1 MKATDTT
8 IPLFDRHLSPSFE
21 ATFSPLSEIKP
32 VKSSIKT
39 ITAELRSMNSAQS
52 ANRLHTILG
61 INGQALA
68 QTLGKAVMVQS
79 FIKGQIKSSTSTG
92 VSSLSPQAMHKI
104 EKDYAPTGCQYRTW
118 AINNRLESL
127 GATPLSLL
135 IKSDQPLS
143 ASRGGFKNVEW
154 QYHISSALIG
164 DDNQLYIL
172 DPSIN
177 NTKPVLIQEWAQSIK
192 FNGPI
197 TLQLAPQN
205 AFPGQQSK
213 YIYLVDNDAEK
224 ELTTYQNRMDKLHK
238 NSNAA
243 NPQPISPDYDWAYPL
258 STESSQTYSFS
269 KSLANQVYHEMLQFK
284 QDDLTAVNRQ
294 KEVKP
299 LFVDGNNRSLS
310 KAEVENKMKSMG
322 VNHIQIN
329 SLPMPV

>member
-1 MKATDTT
+1 MGANKGP
-8 IPLFDRHLSPSFE
+8 ISFGSHFGNVPE
-21 ATFSPLSEIKP
+21 FIVPI
-32 VKSSIKT
+32 
-39 ITAELRSMNSAQS
+39 
-52 ANRLHTILG
+52 
-61 INGQALA
+61 
-68 QTLGKAVMVQS
+68 AVHV
-79 FIKGQIKSSTSTG
+79 
-92 VSSLSPQAMHKI
+92 
-104 EKDYAPTGCQYRTW
+104 
-118 AINNRLESL
+118 
-127 GATPLSLL
+127 
-135 IKSDQPLS
+135 
-143 ASRGGFKNVEW
+143 
-154 QYHISSALIG
+154 
-164 DDNQLYIL
+164 L